1 MKINNRH
8 LSITAMAAL
17 FALSACGGGGD
28 SGTTTPTNPDDGS
41 TGGGTTTPALTVVV
55 TSALPA
61 TIQEGGE
68 GTYVLTVT
76 GAQNSFSVKTAPT
89 VNGGVATVQHT
100 VADDKV
106 TVTIKAGN
114 VDFATAAI
122 TSVVTITDGKNRQVL
137 QTSKAVLKDIT
148 AAPVIAQIAGSAAKI
163 TLFAERTQSL
173 AVVSKLSEIAMVMGE
188 AVSVDYA
195 KEFQSAVNGST
206 NKTLLLAWAAN
217 GPSLVSAYNAGQ
229 ISETALSDV
238 MTDILAKAQQHSQV
252 GSQVLAEVIS
262 MASGAAGNFAVT
274 GVYANPIDYSLSMF
288 EGNPSLGAYQ
298 DGVWKYAAPVSFL
311 AAIVG
316 ADANMC
322 SVN

>member
-1 MKINNRH
+1 MHYQLVVVAVIQEQQPQ
-8 LSITAMAAL
+8 
-17 FALSACGGGGD
+17 
-28 SGTTTPTNPDDGS
+28 PTLM
-41 TGGGTTTPALTVVV
+41 TVRREVTTTPALTVVV

-229 ISETALSDV
+229 ISETALSDA

>member
-1 MKINNRH
+1 MVVAVIQEQQPQ
-8 LSITAMAAL
+8 
-17 FALSACGGGGD
+17 
-28 SGTTTPTNPDDGS
+28 PTLM
-41 TGGGTTTPALTVVV
+41 TVRREVTTTPALTVVV

-229 ISETALSDV
+229 ISETALSDA